1 MPIRPST
8 LHPGIVLRPVLAALL
23 DVALPVECPGCGA
36 AGSRCCAGCRAV
48 LATGAP
54 GPWRPSPVPA
64 GFPPTWSALPYA
76 GVTRAC
82 IVAWKDGDRADLT
95 RLLAPVLARSLSAA
109 LTGRPSWASAVR
121 DGTPVLVV
129 PAPSARGSTR
139 RRGREPLRDLCRAV
153 LCRTE
158 RTAPGLRGV
167 SSLTLNRRVRD
178 QAGLGREQRA
188 DNLSGAMVVSPR
200 HRGTVAGAHV
210 VVVDDVV
217 TTGATLA
224 EAARAL
230 AAAEAADVVAVTI
243 AATRRHAAAPE
254 RRAPLPAGRD
264 RV

>member
-1 MPIRPST
+1 MRTRPST
-8 LHPGIVLRPVLAALL
+8 LHPSVVLHAVLAGLL
-23 DVALPVECPGCGA
+23 DLTLPVECPGCGT

-48 LATGAP
+48 LSAGTP
-54 GPWRPSPVPA
+54 VPWRPSPAPP

-76 GVTRAC
+76 GVTREC

-95 RLLAPVLARSLSAA
+95 RLFAPVLAGSLSAV
-109 LTGRPSWASAVR
+109 LSGRPGWASAVR

-129 PAPSARGSTR
+129 PTPSARGSTR
-139 RRGREPLRDLCRAV
+139 HRGRAPVRDLCRAV
-153 LCRTE
+153 LGR
-158 RTAPGLRGV
+158 AGGSALGLHCV
-167 SSLTLNRRVRD
+167 PALTLRRRVHD

-188 DNLSGAMVVSPR
+188 ANLSGAMGVRPR
-200 HRGTVAGAHV
+200 HTAAVAGAHV

-230 AAAEAADVVAVTI
+230 ATAGAADVVAVTL

-254 RRAPLPAGRD
+254 ARAGLPAGRD